1 MSETKQVTIFYS
13 FKPFHSFHYLSIF
26 IYFKHALFRRRSHF
40 MSEDIGIGI
49 YTVDLVIFA
58 RFLFSRGGQI
68 PEFKN
73 LAKIIIIIALLK
85 KNENSRIF

>member
-40 MSEDIGIGI
+40 MSEDM
-49 YTVDLVIFA
+49 VDLLIFA
-58 RFLFSRGGQI
+58 RFVFSRGGQI